1 MEVTVDTYK
10 ALRHYFTVVGSRGYV
25 PSPRVTRLV
34 LLVLLE
40 EFTHRFAGFLTAS
53 DYRVVQ
59 NVVARLYGS
68 DCMIPFPGHGR
79 LAEGVASPLTGLFH
93 GSERLGNRVME
104 NDGWRTANG
113 HDDMMVFT
121 GLMEDRTLN
130 DLTVDDED
138 TSGNDEESADD
149 EDTEENDEDTE
160 ENEDTEEEE
169 T

>member
-40 EFTHRFAGFLTAS
+40 EFTRRFAGFLTAS

-79 LAEGVASPLTGLFH
+79 LAEGVASPLAGLFH
-93 GSERLGNRVME
+93 GSERLGNRVVE

-121 GLMEDRTLN
+121 GLMEDNPLD
-130 DLTVDDED
+130 DLTVDDEE
-138 TSGNDEESADD
+138 G
-149 EDTEENDEDTE
+149 TEENDDTE
-160 ENEDTEEEE
+160 ENENTEGNDDTEEEE

>member
-25 PSPRVTRLV
+25 PSPRVMRLV

-40 EFTHRFAGFLTAS
+40 EFTRRFAGFLTAS

-79 LAEGVASPLTGLFH
+79 LAEGVASPLAGLFH
-93 GSERLGNRVME
+93 GSERLGNRVVE

-121 GLMEDRTLN
+121 GLMEDNPLD
-130 DLTVDDED
+130 DLTVDDEE
-138 TSGNDEESADD
+138 GADD
-149 EDTEENDEDTE
+149 EDTEGNDDTE
-160 ENEDTEEEE
+160 EYEDTEEEE